1 MVSPQKLSVKI
12 LSTYLFICDD
22 IISLIILQKNTDA
35 SSIAGVLVFIKLGHD
50 IFSDGPFVSPS
61 IGIILTTSLS
71 SSIGIISFGIHQSM
85 DSCEKNGFQ
94 CAKV

>member
-1 MVSPQKLSVKI
+1 L
-12 LSTYLFICDD
+12 D
-22 IISLIILQKNTDA
+22 
-35 SSIAGVLVFIKLGHD
+35 FIKLGHD
-50 IFSDGPFVSPS
+50 IFSDGHFVSPS
-61 IGIILTTSLS
+61 TGIILTTSLS